1 MGLTPR
7 ELFAAATVLRSD
19 LRLLASRDVG
29 VLALRD
35 AGLNASA
42 VKNAAHARRAIDLV
56 DSILLI
62 N

>member
-1 MGLTPR
+1 
-7 ELFAAATVLRSD
+7 
-19 LRLLASRDVG
+19 VG

-42 VKNAAHARRAIDLV
+42 VKNAAQARRAIDLV
-56 DSILLI
+56 DNIMLI